1 MRTRNKTWAEA
12 RAEDGTYRRLGGSHK
27 SPPIP
32 PTWSGRRLR
41 VFFIV
46 FVGISD
52 IFLIFAPKF
61 KTKKRMGHQE
71 DIAKTE
77 SKIIVIRD
85 TQVILDRDVA
95 ELYGVETKAINQ
107 AVKRNIEKFPPEYM
121 FQLSKEEKQEVVT
134 KCDHLGNL
142 RYSRTLPN
150 AFTEQGLYMLATIL
164 KSPIA
169 TETTF
174 AIIDTFTK
182 LRKLARTMAKLN
194 DEAEQG
200 IVPDE
205 AEQGKLQGMMN
216 EVFADKLPLKMRK
229 FAFSINLGIAKLSFE
244 TTRERKD

>member
-1 MRTRNKTWAEA
+1 
-12 RAEDGTYRRLGGSHK
+12 
-27 SPPIP
+27 
-32 PTWSGRRLR
+32 
-41 VFFIV
+41 
-46 FVGISD
+46 
-52 IFLIFAPKF
+52 
-61 KTKKRMGHQE
+61 MGQKE
-71 DIAKTE
+71 DIEKTE
-77 SKIIVIRD
+77 NKIIFIRE
-85 TQVILDRDVA
+85 QRVILDRDVA

-229 FAFSINLGIAKLSFE
+229 FAFSINLGIAKISFE